1 MGHIAMVYSV
11 SRWAK
16 SQVERLERSIM
27 MMQDGTKTTFEIRDG
42 KKIDT
47 TAETLDEESKLLDH
61 IQMLLLKD

>member
-1 MGHIAMVYSV
+1 MVYSV